1 MTKIEVILNIN
12 GNSVHSEKRK
22 KNQRKLLSH
31 SYLCDPIYIYIA
43 SSVLTSIVFTKMS
56 SSFHTGVTPGNS
68 VVGSGE
74 DSHAIQ
80 VCFQVVVLSR
90 LQSYIR

>member
-1 MTKIEVILNIN
+1 METLSIQKKEKKIKGNCYPIVICVI
-12 GNSVHSEKRK
+12 
-22 KNQRKLLSH
+22 
-31 SYLCDPIYIYIA
+31 PYIYIA